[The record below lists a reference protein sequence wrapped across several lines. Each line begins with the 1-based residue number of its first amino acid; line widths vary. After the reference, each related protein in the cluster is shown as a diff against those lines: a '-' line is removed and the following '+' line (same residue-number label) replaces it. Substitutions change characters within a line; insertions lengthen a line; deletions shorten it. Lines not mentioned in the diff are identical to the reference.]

1 MSTIRRKAAGWLL
14 AGVITL
20 TSATAG
26 CSLLPGQTSQTAG
39 RACPRPAGASVLEVL
54 LDNDGATARAQMR
67 ALVPATARPGEHL
80 LVRDADS
87 GRVLGSFTAPTA
99 AAGPQPTSPS
109 PLPSDPTSFQ
119 SAKYKQAEAA
129 YQAAVCRE
137 QTRQGASERPL
148 LAAWAA
154 QVVARLFL
162 KGAPPPDV
170 RDHGLS
176 GGLNAAI
183 ADLSSLQQAQV
194 QFGNRKVLTIL
205 GFDGAP
211 TTSVPGLAAA
221 LPGVTVVVTGFPASP
236 QAVLAWTKSV
246 KGQGAAAVVVLTKS
260 TSGELTSVVSRGL
273 AGTTAQP
280 TLTRS

>member
-1 MSTIRRKAAGWLL
+1 MSAIRRKAAVGAL

-20 TSATAG
+20 TSATTG
-26 CSLLPGQTSQTAG
+26 CSLLHGQAPPAAG

-54 LDNDGATARAQMR
+54 LDNDDIPARAQMR

-87 GRVLGSFTAPTA
+87 GRVLGSFTAPVA
-99 AAGPQPTSPS
+99 AAGRQPAPPS

-119 SAKYKQAEAA
+119 TAKHKQAEAA
-129 YQAAVCRE
+129 YQAALCRE
-137 QTRQGASERPL
+137 QAQQGARERPL

-154 QVVARLFL
+154 GVVARLFL
-162 KGAPPPDV
+162 RSAPPPDV

-176 GGLNAAI
+176 DGLNAAI

-194 QFGNRKVLTIL
+194 PFGNRKVLAIL

-211 TTSVPGLAAA
+211 TTSVPGLSAA
-221 LPGVTVVVTGFPASP
+221 LPGVTVVVTGFPAKP
-236 QAVLAWTKSV
+236 RAQHRWIESV
-246 KGQGAAAVVVLTKS
+246 KQQGAATVIVLTRS
-260 TSGELTSVVSRGL
+260 TGSELASVVSRGL
-273 AGTTAQP
+273 GGTSAQP

>member
-1 MSTIRRKAAGWLL
+1 MSAIRRKAAAGAL

-26 CSLLPGQTSQTAG
+26 CSLLHGQAAPTAG

-54 LDNDGATARAQMR
+54 LDNDDIAARAQMR

-87 GRVLGSFTAPTA
+87 GRVLGSFTAPVA
-99 AAGPQPTSPS
+99 AAGRQPAPPS

-119 SAKYKQAEAA
+119 TAKHKQAEAA
-129 YQAAVCRE
+129 YRAALCRE
-137 QTRQGASERPL
+137 QAQQGTRERPL

-154 QVVARLFL
+154 GVVARLFL
-162 KGAPPPDV
+162 KSAPPPDV

-176 GGLNAAI
+176 DGLNAAI

-194 QFGNRKVLTIL
+194 PFGNRKVLAIL

-211 TTSVPGLAAA
+211 VSSVPGLSAA
-221 LPGVTVVVTGFPASP
+221 LPGVTVVVTGFPAQP
-236 QAVLAWTKSV
+236 RAQHRWIESV
-246 KGQGAAAVVVLTKS
+246 RQQGAAAVVVLTKS
-260 TSGELTSVVSRGL
+260 TGGELASVVSRGL
-273 AGTTAQP
+273 AGASAQP
-280 TLTRS
+280 ILTRS